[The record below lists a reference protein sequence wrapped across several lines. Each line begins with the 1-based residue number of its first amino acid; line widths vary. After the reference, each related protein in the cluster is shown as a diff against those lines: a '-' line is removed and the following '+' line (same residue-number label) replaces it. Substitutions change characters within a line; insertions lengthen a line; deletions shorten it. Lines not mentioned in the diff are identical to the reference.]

1 MDINLTLLKPGNVIS
16 GFFHLL
22 NNFMIIC
29 TMKYVTFLGN
39 DQRIH
44 MMKKS
49 LNSPINNYQS
59 APEWKHFFRS
69 ISSGFALGEIIQ
81 SKTGEPVDFRF
92 LAMNKACEKM
102 MGLEAEGTI
111 GKAGR
116 ELGAFQDKALIQTF
130 AKVVLNGRTVKAD
143 YYHRDLK
150 RTFEL
155 EIFNPEKGK
164 FAMII
169 NDISERKE
177 AEEAL
182 RDSEIRYHRLFEAAK
197 DGILILDAESGK
209 VVDVN
214 PFLIE
219 LLGITFDDISGKELW
234 ELGFF
239 KDIASN
245 KARFLELQKK
255 KYVRYENLPMEKVDG
270 SKLNVE
276 FISNVYLVNR
286 RRVIQCNIRD
296 ITERRKTEE
305 VLKKGKSHARRKI
318 CVNATRIL
326 SDLIKSRWDAN
337 YA

>member
-1 MDINLTLLKPGNVIS
+1 
-16 GFFHLL
+16 
-22 NNFMIIC
+22 
-29 TMKYVTFLGN
+29 
-39 DQRIH
+39 

-49 LNSPINNYQS
+49 INSPINNYQS
-59 APEWKHFFRS
+59 APEWKHFFGS
-69 ISSGFALGEIIQ
+69 MSSGFILGEIIQ
-81 SKTGEPVDFRF
+81 GNTGRLVDFRL

-102 MGLEAEGTI
+102 MGLEAVGTI
-111 GKAGR
+111 GNAGR
-116 ELGAFQDKALIQTF
+116 KLRAFQDKALIQTF
-130 AKVVLNGRTVKAD
+130 AKVVLTGRTVRVE
-143 YYHRDLK
+143 YFHQDLN
-150 RTFEL
+150 RTLEL

-164 FAMII
+164 FAVII

-219 LLGITFDDISGKELW
+219 LLGITYDEIRGKQLW

-255 KYVRYENLPMEKVDG
+255 KYVRYENLPMEKADG

-305 VLKKGKSHARRKI
+305 VLKKGEIARETENLRKRNEDLERFNKVAVGRELRMI
-318 CVNATRIL
+318 ELKKQTNKLSKELGHSEPYPGHNFDDSDPLKVNNA
-326 SDLIKSRWDAN
+326 K
-337 YA
+337 